1 MKIALPLLTS
11 MFLLLGCGD
20 GGAGAASGSAAAS
33 GKPAGSAKSAA
44 SSATSAAPAATSA
57 APAPAATAELEEVK
71 NEKMGY
77 SLMLPKGTK
86 NESPDEAMS
95 GSYAAGKVAVLVT
108 VLFAEAKS
116 PDDLLRGLDEKG
128 AKVEKKTDGDLFT
141 AHFDK
146 GDGIGNFLATRKG
159 AKFMVQCLGEAKDLE
174 ESKKIC
180 SSLKLLK
187 K

>member
-1 MKIALPLLTS
+1 MPWVDAIS
-11 MFLLLGCGD
+11 I
-20 GGAGAASGSAAAS
+20 S
-33 GKPAGSAKSAA
+33 
-44 SSATSAAPAATSA
+44 APAATSA

-86 NESPDEAMS
+86 NEAPDEAIS
-95 GSYAAGKVAVLVT
+95 GSYVVGKIAVLVT
-108 VLFAEAKS
+108 VMGVEAKS

-141 AHFDK
+141 VHFDK

-159 AKFMVQCLGEAKDLE
+159 AKFLVQCLGEAKDLE
-174 ESKKIC
+174 EGKKIC
-180 SSLKLLK
+180 STLKLLK